1 MSEFKLPPFFIV
13 FDVETVGL
21 YGEPFALGV
30 VIVNTATW
38 ATEVEALVGCPFQRA
53 GGVPEDRAW
62 VEENVLPALQA
73 QMGTLR
79 PREVET
85 PDHLR
90 NVLADLWEHWSARG
104 AWLAADHPFP
114 VETEFLSGMWV
125 ERKISAKADVPS
137 PYPLFDYA
145 NFRAGRGLDPI
156 ETLPR
161 EESELPAH
169 NPLADARQTAR
180 LIAELFR

>member
-1 MSEFKLPPFFIV
+1 VSEFKLPPYFIV

-38 ATEVEALVGCPFQRA
+38 ATEVEVLVGCPFQRA

-62 VEENVLPALQA
+62 VEENILPALQA
-73 QMGTLR
+73 QMGTVR

-104 AWLAADHPFP
+104 AWL
-114 VETEFLSGMWV
+114 GC
-125 ERKISAKADVPS
+125 
-137 PYPLFDYA
+137 
-145 NFRAGRGLDPI
+145 
-156 ETLPR
+156 
-161 EESELPAH
+161 
-169 NPLADARQTAR
+169 
-180 LIAELFR
+180 